1 MHSHQDAAHGQQ
13 EHAACLR
20 SHRTKYKYRN
30 IKNKWVNKM
39 VSDNHQGS
47 TTQEKSSALKKMT
60 CSLLVSVFDW
70 QLLGYGKNHTT
81 EEMTV
86 ILFDWSSIFSAK
98 KSVRAFVSFHK
109 FCWFCWPP
117 SSLVEKNWAAKPS
130 DPQTLKH
137 KTKWERRY
145 KNDWRTRI
153 RLSWLSYIVLTVTES
168 HIFNWIKKEN
178 SQPRGRVRTFL
189 SGTWV
194 WKFKKKNIHFNFQR
208 SLFSCIT

>member
-20 SHRTKYKYRN
+20 SHRTKYEYRN
-30 IKNKWVNKM
+30 IKNKWVNRM
-39 VSDNHQGS
+39 VSDDHQGS

-60 CSLLVSVFDW
+60 CLLLVSVFDW

-117 SSLVEKNWAAKPS
+117 SSLVEKNWAAKERL
-130 DPQTLKH
+130 QTLLQSQAIPRPWS
-137 KTKWERRY
+137 TKQNE
-145 KNDWRTRI
+145 
-153 RLSWLSYIVLTVTES
+153 SVVTKMTEEQEYVCLDYL
-168 HIFNWIKKEN
+168 I
-178 SQPRGRVRTFL
+178 
-189 SGTWV
+189 
-194 WKFKKKNIHFNFQR
+194 
-208 SLFSCIT
+208 LF

>member
-86 ILFDWSSIFSAK
+86 ILFFPLKNLLELLFLFINFVDFVDHHHLWWRKTEQLRRGCRHCCRAK
-98 KSVRAFVSFHK
+98 RSPDLEAQNKMRASLQKWLKNKNTFVLIILYCFNSH
-109 FCWFCWPP
+109 W
-117 SSLVEKNWAAKPS
+117 KP
-130 DPQTLKH
+130 
-137 KTKWERRY
+137 Y
-145 KNDWRTRI
+145 
-153 RLSWLSYIVLTVTES
+153 
-168 HIFNWIKKEN
+168 F
-178 SQPRGRVRTFL
+178 
-189 SGTWV
+189 
-194 WKFKKKNIHFNFQR
+194 
-208 SLFSCIT
+208 